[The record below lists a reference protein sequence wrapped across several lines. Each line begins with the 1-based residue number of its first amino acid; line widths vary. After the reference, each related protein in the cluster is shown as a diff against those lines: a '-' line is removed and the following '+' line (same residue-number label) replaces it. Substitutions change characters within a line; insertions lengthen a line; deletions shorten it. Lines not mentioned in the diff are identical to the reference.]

1 MPNFFLNSS
10 SFFAVT
16 LSALSLVA
24 ACSSDSNG
32 SGGSAG
38 AASGVAGSPGVA
50 GNASSTAG
58 SGGSVAVAGSGGAA
72 AGSAAAGAPGTAGT
86 PGAAGGAAGGAAAG
100 AGGTPG
106 TAGAGAGGSSAGGA
120 GAPAGGAGS
129 ACPADATFCS
139 GFEATT
145 LPTGAVYKANAAPG
159 DWSRDFE
166 VDSTLFRG
174 GKSSLRV
181 KSGSEAGIS
190 GAYRMLAVPAPAGA
204 FWARFYI
211 QQTEIDLGGADH
223 NVFASAAASD
233 EPNAASIEFAED
245 VGISFNTQDVVR
257 WPMGYGRLMSGGT
270 LPFTLPKGM
279 WHCIEISFDSTGREQ
294 QLFINGMQQ
303 IDAKD
308 YPAASAVSGG
318 IKNFK
323 FGFNQLHGPA
333 RKVWFDDI
341 AVGPTRPKC
350 L

>member
-1 MPNFFLNSS
+1 MPNFVLNSS

-16 LSALSLVA
+16 LSAVSLLA

-32 SGGSAG
+32 SSGSAG
-38 AASGVAGSPGVA
+38 AASGVAGTSGAA
-50 GNASSTAG
+50 GSASSTAG
-58 SGGSVAVAGSGGAA
+58 AGGSVAIAGSGGAT
-72 AGSAAAGAPGTAGT
+72 AGSPGTAGAPGTAGT
-86 PGAAGGAAGGAAAG
+86 PGAAGSATAG

-106 TAGAGAGGSSAGGA
+106 TAGAGGSAGGGA

-129 ACPADATFCS
+129 ACPTDATFCS
-139 GFEATT
+139 GFEVTT

-166 VDSTLFRG
+166 VDTTLFRG

-190 GAYRMLAVPAPAGA
+190 GAYRMLAVPAPSGA

-211 QQTEIDLGGADH
+211 QQTEIDLGGAEH

-245 VGISFNTQDVVR
+245 VGISFNTQDAVR
-257 WPMGYGRLMSGGT
+257 WPTGYGRLMSGGT
-270 LPFTLPKGM
+270 MPFTLPKGM

-294 QLFINGMQQ
+294 QLFINGTPQ

-308 YPAASAVSGG
+308 YPAAGAVSGG